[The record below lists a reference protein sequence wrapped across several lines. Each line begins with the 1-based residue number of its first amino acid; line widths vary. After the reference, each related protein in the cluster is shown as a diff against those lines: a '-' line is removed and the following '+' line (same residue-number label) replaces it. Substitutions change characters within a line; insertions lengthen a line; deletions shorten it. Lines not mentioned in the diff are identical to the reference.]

1 MRTVISD
8 TKDLIILGRGGQG
21 GVTAARIL
29 VSAALK
35 DGKWGQAIPEF
46 GAERR
51 GAVVKSYARI
61 ANKPIN
67 LHSNVRRADV
77 LIVLVSNVLDL
88 VNVDDLMKGRD
99 SIIIVNS
106 AAPIR
111 TGYRTYYVDA
121 TSISE
126 KLSLVIAG
134 WHIVSTPLLGAVAKV
149 TGVVSLDAII
159 KSLPEF
165 IGKESLVKLNA
176 EAVKMGYELVR
187 GE

>member
-1 MRTVISD
+1 MIGMAKVTEF
-8 TKDLIILGRGGQG
+8 IILGRGGQG

-61 ANKPIN
+61 ADEPVN
-67 LHSNVRRADV
+67 LHSNIRRADV
-77 LIVLVSNVLDL
+77 LVVLVSNILDL
-88 VNVDDLMKGRD
+88 VNIDDLMKSRD

-106 AAPIR
+106 SAPIR

-126 KLSLVIAG
+126 KLGLIIAG

-149 TGVVSLDAII
+149 TGVVSLDSII

-165 IGKESLVKLNA
+165 VGRENLVKLNA

>member
-1 MRTVISD
+1 MTGMVKV
-8 TKDLIILGRGGQG
+8 TEFIILGRGGQG

-61 ANKPIN
+61 ADGPIN

-77 LIVLVSNVLDL
+77 LVVLAPNVIEL
-88 VNVDDLMKGRD
+88 VNIDELMKGKD
-99 SIIIVNS
+99 SIIVINS
-106 AAPIR
+106 PTPIR
-111 TGYRTYYVDA
+111 TGYRTYHVDA

-126 KLSLVIAG
+126 KLGLVIAG
-134 WHIVSTPLLGAVAKV
+134 WHIVSTPLLGAVVRV
-149 TGVVSLDAII
+149 TGIVTLDSII

-165 IGKESLVKLNA
+165 IGREELVRLNA
-176 EAVKMGYELVR
+176 EAVRMGYELVK

>member
-1 MRTVISD
+1 MSYMTEV
-8 TKDLIILGRGGQG
+8 TEFIILGRGGQG

-61 ANKPIN
+61 ADRPLP
-67 LHSNVRRADV
+67 LHSNVRKADV
-77 LIVLVSNVLDL
+77 LVVLISSVLDL
-88 VNVDDLMKGRD
+88 VNVNELMKSRD

-106 AAPIR
+106 STPIR

-126 KLSLVIAG
+126 KLGLVIAG

-149 TGVVSLDAII
+149 TGVVSLDSII
-159 KSLPEF
+159 ASLPEF
-165 IGKESLVKLNA
+165 VSRENLVKLNA
-176 EAVKMGYELVR
+176 EAVKLGYELVR

>member
-1 MRTVISD
+1 MAGVTEFV
-8 TKDLIILGRGGQG
+8 ILGRGGQG

-61 ANKPIN
+61 ADKPVP
-67 LHSNVRRADV
+67 LHSNVKKADV
-77 LIVLVSNVLDL
+77 LIVLISNVLDL
-88 VNVDDLMKGRD
+88 VNIDELMKSRD

-106 AAPIR
+106 PSPIK

-126 KLSLVIAG
+126 KLGLIIAG
-134 WHIVSTPLLGAVAKV
+134 WHIVSTPLLGAVARV
-149 TGVVSLDAII
+149 TGVVSLESII
-159 KSLPEF
+159 NSLPEF
-165 IGKESLVKLNA
+165 VGRENLVKLNA
-176 EAVKMGYELVR
+176 EAVKLGYESVR
-187 GE
+187 GGEK

>member
-8 TKDLIILGRGGQG
+8 MKDLIILGRGGQG

-67 LHSNVRRADV
+67 L
-77 LIVLVSNVLDL
+77 IVMLGGL
-88 VNVDDLMKGRD
+88 
-99 SIIIVNS
+99 
-106 AAPIR
+106 
-111 TGYRTYYVDA
+111 TY
-121 TSISE
+121 
-126 KLSLVIAG
+126 
-134 WHIVSTPLLGAVAKV
+134 
-149 TGVVSLDAII
+149 
-159 KSLPEF
+159 
-165 IGKESLVKLNA
+165 
-176 EAVKMGYELVR
+176 
-187 GE
+187 

>member
-1 MRTVISD
+1 MTNMAGVTEFIF
-8 TKDLIILGRGGQG
+8 LGRGGQG

-61 ANKPIN
+61 ADKPVP

-77 LIVLVSNVLDL
+77 LVVLTSSVLDL
-88 VNVDDLMKGRD
+88 VNVNELMKGND

-106 AAPIR
+106 ASPIK

-121 TSISE
+121 TAISE
-126 KLSLVIAG
+126 KLGLVIAG
-134 WHIVSTPLLGAVAKV
+134 WHI
-149 TGVVSLDAII
+149 
-159 KSLPEF
+159 
-165 IGKESLVKLNA
+165 
-176 EAVKMGYELVR
+176 
-187 GE
+187 

>member
-1 MRTVISD
+1 MTGV
-8 TKDLIILGRGGQG
+8 TEFVILGRGGQG

-61 ANKPIN
+61 ADKPVP
-67 LHSNVRRADV
+67 LHSNVRKADV
-77 LIVLVSNVLDL
+77 LIVLISNVLDL
-88 VNVDDLMKGRD
+88 VNIDELMRSRD

-106 AAPIR
+106 PSPIR

-126 KLSLVIAG
+126 KLGLIIAG

-149 TGVVSLDAII
+149 TGVVSLESII
-159 KSLPEF
+159 NSLPEF
-165 IGKESLVKLNA
+165 VGRENLVKLNT
-176 EAVKMGYELVR
+176 EAVKLGYESVR
-187 GE
+187 GGEK

>member
-1 MRTVISD
+1 MAEVTEF
-8 TKDLIILGRGGQG
+8 IILGRGGQG

-61 ANKPIN
+61 SDKPVI
-67 LHSNVRRADV
+67 LHSNVRKADV
-77 LIVLVSNVLDL
+77 LVVLIANVLDL
-88 VNVDDLMKGRD
+88 VNIDDLMKGKD
-99 SIIIVNS
+99 SIMIVNS
-106 AAPIR
+106 STPIR

-126 KLSLVIAG
+126 KLGLVIAG

-149 TGVVSLDAII
+149 TGVVSLDSII
-159 KSLPEF
+159 NSLPEF
-165 IGKESLVKLNA
+165 VGRENLVKLNA
-176 EAVKMGYELVR
+176 EAVKMGYESVR

>member
-1 MRTVISD
+1 MAEVTEF
-8 TKDLIILGRGGQG
+8 IILGRGGGQG

-35 DGKWGQAIPEF
+35 DGKWGGQAIPEF

-51 GAVVKSYARI
+51 GGAVVKSYARI
-61 ANKPIN
+61 ADKPVP

-77 LIVLVSNVLDL
+77 LVVLVSSVLDL
-88 VNVDDLMKGRD
+88 VNVDDLMKSRD

-106 AAPIR
+106 PSPIR

-126 KLSLVIAG
+126 KLGLVIAG
-134 WHIVSTPLLGAVAKV
+134 WHIVSTPLLGA
-149 TGVVSLDAII
+149 
-159 KSLPEF
+159 LP
-165 IGKESLVKLNA
+165 G
-176 EAVKMGYELVR
+176 
-187 GE
+187 

>member
-1 MRTVISD
+1 MAEVTEF
-8 TKDLIILGRGGQG
+8 IILGRGGQG

-35 DGKWGQAIPEF
+35 DGKWGGQAIPEF

-51 GAVVKSYARI
+51 GGAVVKSYARI
-61 ANKPIN
+61 ANKPVS
-67 LHSNVRRADV
+67 LHSNVRKADV

-88 VNVDDLMKGRD
+88 VNIDELMKGRD
-99 SIIIVNS
+99 SMIIVNS
-106 AAPIR
+106 SSPIR

-126 KLSLVIAG
+126 KLGLVIAG

-149 TGVVSLDAII
+149 TGVVSLDSII
-159 KSLPEF
+159 ASLPEF
-165 IGKESLVKLNA
+165 VGRENLVKLNA

-187 GE
+187 GG